1 MRYTHIF
8 FDLDGTLL
16 NTAPGIK
23 HSFQYAL
30 RALEKPV
37 LPEEELDFIIG
48 PPLFWSFHD
57 KLGYDE
63 ATAERGV
70 ALYREYY
77 RPTGIWECI
86 PYEGIPELLTAL
98 HDAGV
103 HLGVVTGKP
112 EEFAEKLIRHFH
124 LEHLFDFVVG
134 ISFADKSADKKALL
148 ERAFALAELS
158 GDARRSALMVGDRCF
173 DIDGANDTGIDSMG
187 VLYGF
192 GSREELA
199 ASGATHLVSSAAEAQ
214 TLLLGE

>member
-1 MRYTHIF
+1 MRYTHVF

-37 LPEEELDFIIG
+37 LPEEELDFVIG
-48 PPLFWSFHD
+48 PPLFWSFHE
-57 KLGYDE
+57 KLGYDA

-77 RPTGIWECI
+77 RPTGMWECA
-86 PYEGIPELLTAL
+86 PYEGIPELLQSL

-112 EEFAEKLIRHFH
+112 EEFAEKLIRHFS
-124 LEHLFDFVVG
+124 LDPLFDFVVG
-134 ISFADKSADKKALL
+134 ISFTDKDADKKALL
-148 ERAFALAELS
+148 ERAFALAGLD
-158 GDARRSALMVGDRCF
+158 GDARRGALMVGDRCF
-173 DIDGANDTGIDSMG
+173 DVEGAAAFGMDCMG
-187 VLYGF
+187 VTYGY
-192 GSREELA
+192 GSREELLQAGA
-199 ASGATHLVSSAAEAQ
+199 AYLADSAGDVARQ
-214 TLLLGE
+214 ILGE

>member
-1 MRYTHIF
+1 MRYTHVF

-37 LPEEELDFIIG
+37 LPEEELDFVIG

-77 RPTGIWECI
+77 RPTGMWECA
-86 PYEGIPELLTAL
+86 PYEGIPALLQAL

-112 EEFAEKLIRHFH
+112 EEFAKQLVQHFS
-124 LEHLFDFVVG
+124 LDHLFDFVVG
-134 ISFADKSADKKALL
+134 ISFADKSADKKVLL
-148 ERAFALAELS
+148 ERAFALAGLS
-158 GDARRSALMVGDRCF
+158 GDACRGALMVGDRCF
-173 DIDGANDTGIDSMG
+173 DIDGANDVGIDSLG

-192 GSREELA
+192 GSREELEGHGATLLA
-199 ASGATHLVSSAAEAQ
+199 ASAKEIHAQ
-214 TLLLGE
+214 LLD

>member
-1 MRYTHIF
+1 MRYTHVF

-30 RALEKPV
+30 KQLGKPV
-37 LPEEELDFIIG
+37 PAESELDFIIG

-57 KLGYDE
+57 RLGYDE

-77 RPTGIWECI
+77 RPTGMWECA
-86 PYEGIPELLTAL
+86 PYEGIPALLHAL

-112 EEFAEKLIRHFH
+112 EEFAAKLVRHFE
-124 LEHLFDFVVG
+124 LEPLFDFVVG
-134 ISFADKSADKKALL
+134 ISFTDKHADKKELL
-148 ERAFALAELS
+148 ERAFALAGIS
-158 GDARRSALMVGDRCF
+158 GGGRDGVLMVGDRCF
-173 DIDGANDTGIDSMG
+173 DIDGANDVGIDSLG
-187 VLYGF
+187 VTYGF
-192 GSREELA
+192 GSREELEGH
-199 ASGATHLVSSAAEAQ
+199 GATLLAHSAAAI
-214 TLLLGE
+214 LPLVLD

>member
-1 MRYTHIF
+1 MAVTTVF

-37 LPEEELDFIIG
+37 LPEEELDFVIG
-48 PPLFWSFHD
+48 PPLFWSFHE
-57 KLGYDE
+57 KLGYDA

-77 RPTGIWECI
+77 RPTGMWECA
-86 PYEGIPELLTAL
+86 PYEGIPALLHAL

-112 EEFAEKLIRHFH
+112 EEFAQKLIRHFN
-124 LEHLFDFVVG
+124 LDHLFDFVVG
-134 ISFADKSADKKALL
+134 ISFTDKDADKKALL
-148 ERAFALAELS
+148 ERAFTLAGLDD
-158 GDARRSALMVGDRCF
+158 DARRGALMVGDRCF
-173 DIDGANDTGIDSMG
+173 DIDGANDTGIDSLG

-192 GSREELA
+192 GSREELEGHGATLLA
-199 ASGATHLVSSAAEAQ
+199 ASASEIG
-214 TLLLGE
+214 TLLLE